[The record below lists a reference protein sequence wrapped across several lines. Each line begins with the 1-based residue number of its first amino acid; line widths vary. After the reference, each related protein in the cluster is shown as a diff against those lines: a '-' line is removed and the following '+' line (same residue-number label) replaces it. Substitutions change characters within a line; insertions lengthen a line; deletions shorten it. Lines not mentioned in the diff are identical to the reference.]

1 MGKLIV
7 FNYIDGISNIALI
20 DGVIRMDLLT
30 LSRGTQEKPQAVTSG
45 QLCMSTRAFLRAYQQ
60 MTDVL
65 ADLEKQGLIKKKEIN
80 QSPDLPTAQK
90 SDGKA
95 KTASKK

>member
-1 MGKLIV
+1 M

-20 DGVIRMDLLT
+20 DGVMRMDLIT
-30 LSRGTQEKPQAVTSG
+30 LSRGTQEKPQAVTTG

-65 ADLEKQGLIKKKEIN
+65 ADLEKQGLIKRKELN
-80 QSPDLPTAQK
+80 SGAELPADEK
-90 SDGKA
+90 SVGKT
-95 KTASKK
+95 KIGSKK

>member
-1 MGKLIV
+1 M

-20 DGVIRMDLLT
+20 DGVMRMDLIT
-30 LSRGTQEKPQAVTSG
+30 LSRGTQEKPQAVTTG

-65 ADLEKQGLIKKKEIN
+65 ADLEKQGLIKRKELN
-80 QSPDLPTAQK
+80 SGAELPVDEK
-90 SDGKA
+90 SVGKA
-95 KTASKK
+95 KIGSKK